1 MAFKEGHEKKGG
13 RSKGTPNRL
22 TSEFRVLLKSILYE
36 EVERI
41 PEYLKSLEPK
51 EKLEA
56 VIKLLNYSVPKVKPI
71 DSSDGEPFKW
81 DEI

>member
-22 TSEFRVLLKSILYE
+22 TKEFRVLLKSILYE

-41 PEYLKSLEPK
+41 PEYLEALNPK
-51 EKLEA
+51 EKLD
-56 VIKLLNYSVPKVKPI
+56 VIIKLLNYAVPKVQSI
-71 DSSDGEPFKW
+71 NSGDGEPF
-81 DEI
+81 DFDF

>member
-13 RSKGTPNRL
+13 RKKGTPNRL
-22 TSEFRVLLKSILYE
+22 TKEFRVLLKSILYE

-41 PEYLKSLEPK
+41 PEYLESLEPK

-56 VIKLLNYSVPKVKPI
+56 IIKLLNYAVPKVQSINSK
-71 DSSDGEPFKW
+71 DGEPFDLDW
-81 DEI
+81 